1 MPIDWSLLQK
11 KELCRNSG
19 KKKKKDNAV
28 LFLLSKGWNG
38 AWRTTDEFMLLLS
51 ETNDFYK
58 A

>member
-11 KELCRNSG
+11 KELCGNSG
-19 KKKKKDNAV
+19 KKYNVV
-28 LFLLSKGWNG
+28 LFLLSKAWNG

-51 ETNDFYK
+51 ESNDFYK